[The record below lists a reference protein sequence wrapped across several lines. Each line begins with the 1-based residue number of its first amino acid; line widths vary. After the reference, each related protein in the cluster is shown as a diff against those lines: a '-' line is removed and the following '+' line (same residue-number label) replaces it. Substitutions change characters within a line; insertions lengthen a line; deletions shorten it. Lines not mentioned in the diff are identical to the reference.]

1 MIVES
6 STLQKWA
13 RLPSK
18 EDSREPHVLLFTIYV
33 EQKLEWV
40 SILLSDANLQERLLN
55 IH

>member
-18 EDSREPHVLLFTIYV
+18 EDSGEPQVLLFTIYV
-33 EQKLEWV
+33 EQKPEWV

-55 IH
+55 IR